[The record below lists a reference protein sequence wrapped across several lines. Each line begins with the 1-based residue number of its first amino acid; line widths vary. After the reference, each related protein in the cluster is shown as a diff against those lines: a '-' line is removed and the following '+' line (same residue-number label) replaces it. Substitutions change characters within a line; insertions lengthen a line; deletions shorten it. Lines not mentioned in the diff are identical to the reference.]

1 MKIHTLLFLLTLKT
15 VLCDSI
21 DHLAQDLLTE
31 TQN

>member
-15 VLCDSI
+15 VLGDLI